1 MANFLKACQEACE
14 PLYKVPG
21 DSSGKSCGV
30 CRYHHPKARHLCSVW
45 DCLPTP
51 GCFPLE
57 KLKEAAVSCTLLESA
72 RRLQWQVLWCLQ
84 IPSSQ
89 SKAPL
94 LCLGLSPYSRM
105 LPIGKTQGSGSEL
118 HFIGGGEANIFV
130 DNKPLKKC
138 PATPVASPVVS
149 ADTIIPKQECPATPV
164 ASPVVSADTIIPK
177 QEPRITSY
185 LPPIELKNL
194 TPHPLKP
201 PPPTPEDPQPQP
213 DLGPPKCLPI
223 RDRSFLLSSPKYS
236 NIINQ
241 AQVPLDH
248 KVLQLYKKFK
258 YGNKNSSYK
267 KLSNTAVH
275 PPATHSTI
283 QTKTRGPNLYSGLG
297 THSAQFAQ
305 TICPKDQSGP
315 KSMPEWRKSLYK
327 LISLQGLR
335 SPRATRLAAT
345 DHLVKSS
352 DARQL
357 AATIPSLQP
366 GQAATHQR
374 VVQKI
379 QMKDTLEPTPFHF
392 HYVIPKASQ
401 HSFVTL
407 NPCGKTMYGR
417 LQFDWMRGSE
427 EDNLLKV
434 SAVKAK
440 ICSKSSATLSKR
452 SAQQLASCT
461 ISL

>member
-1 MANFLKACQEACE
+1 MSKTAVDTE
-14 PLYKVPG
+14 PLKWPIAPDGYIPNSVIRSWMRKGKELIKKDCWHDNITSHQSQEVG
-21 DSSGKSCGV
+21 STYSSRKTVNFTPTSCHEN
-30 CRYHHPKARHLCSVW
+30 R
-45 DCLPTP
+45 
-51 GCFPLE
+51 
-57 KLKEAAVSCTLLESA
+57 
-72 RRLQWQVLWCLQ
+72 
-84 IPSSQ
+84 
-89 SKAPL
+89 
-94 LCLGLSPYSRM
+94 
-105 LPIGKTQGSGSEL
+105 
-118 HFIGGGEANIFV
+118 
-130 DNKPLKKC
+130 
-138 PATPVASPVVS
+138 
-149 ADTIIPKQECPATPV
+149 PKQLRELREDMKLHETITPPLSVPNKQRTSSFIFNECPATPV

>member
-1 MANFLKACQEACE
+1 MSKTAVDTE
-14 PLYKVPG
+14 PLKWPIAPDGYIPNSVIRSWMRKGKELIKKDCWHDNITSHQSQEVGSTYSSRKTVNFTPTSCHENRPKQLRELREDMKLHETITPPLSVPNKQRT
-21 DSSGKSCGV
+21 SS
-30 CRYHHPKARHLCSVW
+30 
-45 DCLPTP
+45 
-51 GCFPLE
+51 
-57 KLKEAAVSCTLLESA
+57 
-72 RRLQWQVLWCLQ
+72 
-84 IPSSQ
+84 
-89 SKAPL
+89 
-94 LCLGLSPYSRM
+94 
-105 LPIGKTQGSGSEL
+105 
-118 HFIGGGEANIFV
+118 FIFNE
-130 DNKPLKKC
+130 C

>member
-1 MANFLKACQEACE
+1 MKPSHLHSQCPTNREHPVSFLMSARRLQWQVLWCLQI
-14 PLYKVPG
+14 P
-21 DSSGKSCGV
+21 SSQSK
-30 CRYHHPKARHLCSVW
+30 
-45 DCLPTP
+45 
-51 GCFPLE
+51 
-57 KLKEAAVSCTLLESA
+57 SA

-118 HFIGGGEANIFV
+118 HFIGECPATPVASPVVSADTIIP
-130 DNKPLKKC
+130 KQEC